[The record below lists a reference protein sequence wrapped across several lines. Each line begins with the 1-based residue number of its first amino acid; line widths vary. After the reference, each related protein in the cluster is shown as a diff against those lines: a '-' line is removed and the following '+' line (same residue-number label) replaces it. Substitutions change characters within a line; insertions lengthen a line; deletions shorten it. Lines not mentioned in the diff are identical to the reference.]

1 MDINILIVDD
11 KPENILPLRKLLSGH
26 EYNVDA
32 AESGE
37 DALKKILKKSYAL
50 IILDVQMPG
59 MDGFEVAEAISGYSK
74 ARDIPV
80 IFLSAVNTEKRFIA
94 KGYNSG
100 AIDYLTKPVD
110 PDILLLKVQNFC
122 RLYKQTRELNE
133 MHRALK
139 EEMEIRKEAQ
149 NEATEKLLQL
159 RSTIESMP
167 QIAFTLTKEGAIEF
181 VNDQWKIYAPNE
193 HNFPSLHP
201 DDEPGGWFEAVQK
214 GIPYS
219 RELRLRHPVSNEYRY
234 HLLRMLPVVHEHSI
248 KNWVGTF
255 TDIHEQKQANEIL
268 EVKIKERTKELQQ
281 TNIALEE
288 SNKELEQFAYVTSH
302 DLKEPLRKIQVFASL
317 IRERISTGRADEVVS
332 YADRVAG
339 SSRRL
344 SNLINDLLRY
354 SRLSVP
360 DDFYK
365 TDMNGLINS
374 IIEDLELSIKET
386 KTEIRIGQIP
396 ELEVIPRQ
404 MQQAFQNLISNAVK
418 FGSGNKQPVIEIH
431 SELVAEKNFSA
442 KAMAT
447 GPYCRIT
454 VSDNGIGF
462 DQKYAEKIF
471 VIFQRLNTYDKYEGT
486 GIGLAIVR
494 KIIERHNG
502 IIMAKSIEGE
512 GATFTIILP
521 VKQSN

>member
-11 KPENILPLRKLLSGH
+11 KPENILPLKKLLSVH
-26 EYNVDA
+26 DYNVDA

-37 DALKKILKKSYAL
+37 EALKKILKKSYAL

-139 EEMEIRKEAQ
+139 EEVEIRKEAQ
-149 NEATEKLLQL
+149 NALNEKLLQL
-159 RSTIESMP
+159 RSTLESMP
-167 QIAFTLTKEGAIEF
+167 QIAFTLTKSGDIEF
-181 VNDQWKIYAPNE
+181 VNDQWRVYAQNDFS
-193 HNFPSLHP
+193 FPELHP
-201 DDEPGGWFEAVQK
+201 ADEPGGWYKALKDGQRLTK
-214 GIPYS
+214 
-219 RELRLRHPVSNEYRY
+219 ELRLRHPVTGEYRY
-234 HLLRMLPVVHEHSI
+234 HLLRMLPVVNEGEI

-255 TDIHEQKQANEIL
+255 TDIHEQKEINEIL
-268 EVKIKERTKELQQ
+268 EEKIIERTKELQQ
-281 TNIALEE
+281 SNTALEE

-302 DLKEPLRKIQVFASL
+302 DLKEPLRKIQVFASM
-317 IRERISTGRADEVVS
+317 IRDRINNGGTEEVMS

-339 SSRRL
+339 SSKRL

-354 SRLSVP
+354 SRLSVS
-360 DDFYK
+360 DEFYK
-365 TDMNGLINS
+365 TSINKLINT
-374 IIEDLELSIKET
+374 ILEDLEFSIKESG
-386 KTEIRIGQIP
+386 TEVKVDTIPDLQI
-396 ELEVIPRQ
+396 IPGQ
-404 MQQAFQNLISNAVK
+404 MQQVFQNLISNAIK
-418 FGSGNKQPVIEIH
+418 FSRQDIKPQILITA
-431 SELVAEKNFSA
+431 SLVNEKKINGKEAENGK
-442 KAMAT
+442 
-447 GPYCRIT
+447 YCRII
-454 VSDNGIGF
+454 VKDNGIGF
-462 DQKYAEKIF
+462 DQKYADKIF
-471 VIFQRLNTYDKYEGT
+471 VIFQRLNTYEKYEGT

-494 KIIERHNG
+494 KIIERHGGLISAHSN
-502 IIMAKSIEGE
+502 EGE

-521 VKQSN
+521 VTQK